1 MTYLQIT
8 EATDE
13 HGKRRE
19 RLIDIGV
26 ALSINASELDN
37 GNTVLT
43 LRLPGDFQ
51 MQYEV
56 VGNIDALVMAMRQA
70 RDTGFG
76 RVCQYREQRQ

>member
-19 RLIDIGV
+19 RLVDIGAAHSV
-26 ALSINASELDN
+26 NASELDN
-37 GNTVLT
+37 GNTVLS
-43 LRLPGDFQ
+43 LRFGDYQ

-56 VGNIDALVMAMRQA
+56 VGNIDALVMAMKQA
-70 RDTGFG
+70 RETGFG